1 MWNIGAWWSDF
12 KIAVNILCSNPFTTM
27 MVEASLLFRILMA
40 VILIVFA
47 ILFAA
52 LFIYDRKEK
61 TSFWIAVG
69 FSFGLGA
76 FLFDL
81 GRSFFNPVGLDIL
94 AKLAFWGFSLAW
106 ITGIKEYLREEG
118 SFKPAGLLATTGAFF
133 LLWFSMIEN
142 DIIIRS
148 IVSTT
153 TAGLILALSLP
164 SLWRHKNNPIETAL
178 FVTTAG
184 LCATY
189 FLRPIVIYGI
199 MGHTYTNSTYG
210 SSSYAALLHA
220 SSALFA
226 LACGATMLLAIGH
239 KIIEKHLRES
249 IRDPLT
255 KLINRRGLDQYV
267 ARELADSHRN
277 GRAILIVDLDHFKQ
291 VNDRYGHEVG
301 DQVLVR
307 SASELNSLVQGLG
320 VVARIGGEEF
330 VIILNKLKSEDIH
343 TIAQHIRL
351 SMGMISHPEMG
362 RRSSV
367 TASVG
372 LALLS
377 TQESFSMALRRA
389 DQALYQAKTGGR
401 NQLCLALENKHE
413 KIVRLA

>member
-1 MWNIGAWWSDF
+1 
-12 KIAVNILCSNPFTTM
+12 M

-40 VILIVFA
+40 VILIVFTV
-47 ILFAA
+47 LFLA
-52 LFIYDRKEK
+52 LFLYDRKEK
-61 TSFWIAVG
+61 TSYWIAIAFG
-69 FSFGLGA
+69 FGLSA

-94 AKLAFWGFSLAW
+94 AKLCFWGFSFAW
-106 ITGIKEYLREEG
+106 TLGIKEYFREEVPSSSAG
-118 SFKPAGLLATTGAFF
+118 SIVVAGAFF

-142 DIIIRS
+142 DVIIRS

-153 TAGLILALSLP
+153 VAGSILALGLP
-164 SLWRHKNNPIETAL
+164 SLWRKKGHPIGTAL

-189 FLRPIVIYGI
+189 FLRPIVIYGVL
-199 MGHTYTNSTYG
+199 GHTYTNANYG
-210 SSSYAALLHA
+210 TSSYAALLHA
-220 SSALFA
+220 SSAFFA

-255 KLINRRGLDQYV
+255 KLMNRRGLDQYV
-267 ARELADSHRN
+267 ARELTATQST

-307 SASELNSLVQGLG
+307 SASELNALVKGLG

-351 SMGMISHPEMG
+351 SMGMINHPEIG

-372 LALLS
+372 LALI
-377 TQESFSMALRRA
+377 TARESFSMALRRA
-389 DQALYQAKTGGR
+389 DQALYQAKAGGR
-401 NQLCLALENKHE
+401 NQLFLAVEEKHE
-413 KIVRLA
+413 DSVRLA